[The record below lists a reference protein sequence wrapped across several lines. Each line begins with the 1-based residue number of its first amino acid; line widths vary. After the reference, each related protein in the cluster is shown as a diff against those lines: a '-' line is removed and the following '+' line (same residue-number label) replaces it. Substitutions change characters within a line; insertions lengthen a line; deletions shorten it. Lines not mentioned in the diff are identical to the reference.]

1 MNDLA
6 ALEKRLKLLEQ
17 EFSGAAGRKRLKAVA
32 VQTKKDV
39 DEAVRA
45 DLGDQ
50 SMSGWR
56 RKKPINIKGRFDI
69 VAEHEFVVKPNVAG
83 PMRVLEQGRNRG
95 NVSNFQGP
103 GVNPLLGTTAR
114 TKKSGRVRKVQ
125 ARRAKRWNGY
135 TSPKHT
141 WSESVDL
148 MQKRVGK
155 RVDEQ
160 VQKSIAKFIKG

>member
-17 EFSGAAGRKRLKAVA
+17 EFSGAAGRKRLNAVA

-39 DEAVRA
+39 DEAVRN

-56 RKKPINIKGRFDI
+56 RKKPIVLKGRYD
-69 VAEHEFVVKPNVAG
+69 VVSDHEFRVKPNVPG
-83 PMRVLEQGRNRG
+83 PMVVLEQGRNKG
-95 NVSNFQGP
+95 KTGAVQ
-103 GVNPLLGTTAR
+103 TR
-114 TKKSGRVRKVQ
+114 TRTGRLRK
-125 ARRAKRWNGY
+125 AKRWNGH

-160 VQKSIAKFIKG
+160 VQKSIARFIKG